1 MLSGVTVYAAFRT
14 LITTV
19 AAVVPARFLML
30 EFDGF
35 KTSVRKRAKRQVER
49 SEARAGAL
57 A

>member
-1 MLSGVTVYAAFRT
+1 MYAAFRT